1 MGPGD
6 PAPAKAGGFTLIELT
21 VALLL
26 LALMSSLLY
35 GTLSLSAN
43 TWDRGEAKAVQAS
56 DMRLTEEFLRQALAA
71 QHPLRLHKVLEQPLY
86 FQGARESLAFA
97 AVMPGRAGGGMYYF
111 RLAVTPSGD
120 NSRLTLARV
129 IPDYAATTLPDFG
142 GADQSVLADGITEV
156 RFSYFGRD
164 PNSNDVNTAT
174 WRDSWE
180 DPQLLPLM
188 IRVDVKPAKGVP
200 WPSLVVEPRLAPEAG
215 CRAWDLNRNRCGA

>member
-1 MGPGD
+1 MND
-6 PAPAKAGGFTLIELT
+6 RYHRGFTLLELT

-43 TWDRGEAKAVQAS
+43 TWDRGEAKAVQSS
-56 DMRLTEEFLRQALAA
+56 DMRLTEEFLRQALTA
-71 QHPLRLHKVLEQPLY
+71 QHPLRLHKVLDQPLY

-97 AVMPGRAGGGMYYF
+97 AVMPGRTGGGIYYF
-111 RLAVTPSGD
+111 RLAVTPSG
-120 NSRLTLARV
+120 NSSRLTLARI
-129 IPDYAATTLPDFG
+129 IPDYSATALPDFG

-164 PNSNDVNTAT
+164 PDSNDVNTPT
-174 WRDSWE
+174 WRDRWE

-188 IRVDVKPAKGVP
+188 IRVDVRPAKGAP

-215 CRAWDLNRNRCGA
+215 CRAWDSNRNRCVGT